1 MLKLFELF
9 MANPLHSVV
18 ATLCAVTLT
27 LHLGL
32 ANIEVAMAV
41 VEEQQ
46 VVNKSV
52 NEKVF
57 QMNNTLIRIDENLK
71 IVKANQDKH
80 YVLLNNNMEK

>member
-1 MLKLFELF
+1 

-41 VEEQQ
+41 VKEQQ

>member
-1 MLKLFELF
+1 